1 MIKLLYAHSLTERA
15 RFQPES
21 QPLTLNQ
28 RQSTTRIVVGPAAPE
43 IAVGDWMQDMDEP
56 GAGIV
61 WRVKSIDNQLET
73 ETRTIVLEHLINSL
87 RDKIMFGEVKPQH
100 MGGTASGCTAL
111 QAVTYILNQQSDWV
125 LGTFEYGS
133 VSNPYAFNGDDLFSG
148 LETVSASLEGCW
160 WSYDFTTYPFTINM
174 TYRASVVST
183 ELRQMR
189 NIQTAK
195 YTIDKSRMYTRMYP
209 IGKNNL
215 HIDGNYVSMNEDIY
229 GIIEKTETDQSKATK
244 AELQRWAE
252 ERIANHCEP
261 SVTWT
266 VQALDFSRET
276 GESLDHI
283 VLGAM
288 CRMPL
293 PGYDTVIEEIIT
305 QLNYPD
311 KIRDREMC
319 TVTLANIQEDVASII
334 NNLIKS
340 GGGGGRAAAKNAEE
354 DHAWFEDTTD
364 HVAMIAEGIAG
375 EGASQ
380 DWSRVAELLVDG
392 DGIHQRVQQ
401 AQADIVD
408 AYSLIEQ
415 TTTAIRLEIGNVSS
429 QVRSFIEQTPEMIH
443 AEVGSAV
450 SGFAQSVIEQTATYI
465 RTEVQN
471 AASAITETVVEQT
484 VEYVRTEVASVAS
497 GVAWSVIE
505 QTMTNIEQQIA
516 RKSKVYIQWEDPNN
530 GTNVLY
536 EGDVWIRR
544 NNNKTWNEAN
554 AAGEKWN
561 QSGVAWRRKYGDIQ
575 YVWKSGAW
583 VLVKDF
589 AVDVENEVRL
599 EQTADGLALIG
610 RAVDTEGNKYNS
622 MLEVTAREIRSEVNT
637 ANSQVY
643 SVIQQTAT
651 NIRAEVGNAVNGLYS
666 VIEQTSTY
674 IYTTVE
680 NTKSDLRSLIQQEAN
695 RISLVVE
702 GTGANAHIKPAEIMA
717 SINNGASVIKLSADH
732 IDIDGLISK
741 LESKTIRVGSLHVEG
756 RSEFL
761 QSASFEA
768 GLSTDDNAN
777 VNCGGVVN
785 ADYGFK
791 TGSYTATWQSAT
803 YWTYVLSATH
813 DFKYGTAGSVTGQ
826 IITGS
831 NRHTIYYLG
840 R

>member
-1 MIKLLYAHSLTERA
+1 MIRLLEGHSLTERA

-43 IAVGDWMQDMDEP
+43 ITVGDWMQDMDEP

-73 ETRTIVLEHLINSL
+73 ETRTIVLEHMINSL
-87 RDKIMFGEVKPQH
+87 RDKLMFGEVKPQD
-100 MGGTASGCTAL
+100 MGGTAAGCTAQ

-160 WSYDFTTYPFTINM
+160 WSYNFSTYPFTINL
-174 TYRASVVST
+174 THRASVVST

-195 YTIDKSRMYTRMYP
+195 YTIDKSRMYTRLYP

-215 HIDGNYVSMNEDIY
+215 HIDGNYVSMNENLY

-266 VQALDFSRET
+266 VQALDYSRET
-276 GESLDHI
+276 GESLDQI

-293 PGYDTVIEEIIT
+293 PGYNTVIEETIT

-340 GGGGGRAAAKNAEE
+340 GGGGGRASAKNAEE

-375 EGASQ
+375 EGAST

-401 AQADIVD
+401 AQGDIIG
-408 AYSLIEQ
+408 AYSLIDQ
-415 TTTAIRLEIGNVSS
+415 TTTAIRLEIGDVQS

-450 SGFAQSVIEQTATYI
+450 SGFAQSVIEQTSTYI
-465 RTEVQN
+465 RMEVSN
-471 AASAITETVVEQT
+471 AASEISQTVIEQT
-484 VEYVRTEVASVAS
+484 TEYVQTTVTATASE
-497 GVAWSVIE
+497 VAWSVIT
-505 QTMTNIEQQIA
+505 QTMTNIEQKIA
-516 RKSKVYIQWEDPNN
+516 RKSKIYIQLTNPNDGVNELFN
-530 GTNVLY
+530 G
-536 EGDVWIRR
+536 DIWIKAESL
-544 NNNKTWNEAN
+544 KTWNENSGSTWNSQN
-554 AAGEKWN
+554 AKE
-561 QSGVAWRRKYGDIQ
+561 WRSKYGDKH
-575 YVWKSGAW
+575 YVWRDGLW
-583 VLVKDF
+583 VAILDTST
-589 AVDVENEVRL
+589 AVENEVEL
-599 EQTADGLALIG
+599 QQTKDSLAIVGHKQDLAG
-610 RAVDTEGNKYNS
+610 EEYFS
-622 MLEVTAREIRSEVNT
+622 QLEVTAQRIRTEVNT
-637 ANSQVY
+637 ASSRIY
-643 SVIQQTAT
+643 SVVEQTAT
-651 NIRAEVGNAVNGLYS
+651 NIHQKIANEING
-666 VIEQTSTY
+666 
-674 IYTTVE
+674 VE
-680 NTKSDLRSLIQQEAN
+680 SIIDQESD
-695 RISLVVE
+695 RISLVVQ
-702 GTGANAHIKPAEIMA
+702 GTGANAHIKAAQIVA
-717 SINNGASVIKLSADH
+717 SINGGSSEIKLSANH
-732 IDIDGLISK
+732 IDIDGIVNYLQSVG
-741 LESKTIRVGSLHVEG
+741 IRVQSLLVDGDITCDEAIVAA
-756 RSEFL
+756 SL
-761 QSASFEA
+761 QGGEA
-768 GLSTDDNAN
+768 IIDGDVTCGDVDCDDLTCTGLTVSD
-777 VNCGGVVN
+777 GGTN
-785 ADYGFK
+785 RK
-791 TGSYTATWQSAT
+791 ATWHSKQVVTSVAVTYKSVSGTIVAT
-803 YWTYVLSATH
+803 QV
-813 DFKYGTAGSVTGQ
+813 DSVK
-826 IITGS
+826 
-831 NRHTIYYLG
+831 NYIYYLG
-840 R
+840 RG

>member
-1 MIKLLYAHSLTERA
+1 MIKLLYAHSLTEKG

-28 RQSTTRIVVGPAAPE
+28 RQSTARIIVGPAAPE
-43 IAVGDWMQDMDEP
+43 ISVGDWLQDMDEP

-87 RDKIMFGEVKPQH
+87 RDKIMFGEVKPQT

-125 LGTFEYGS
+125 LGNFEYSS

-160 WSYDFTTYPFTINM
+160 WSYDFTTYPFTINL
-174 TYRASVVST
+174 THRASVVST

-195 YTIDKSRMYTRMYP
+195 YTIDKSRMYTRLYP

-375 EGASQ
+375 EGAST

-401 AQADIVD
+401 AQGDIIG
-408 AYSLIEQ
+408 AYSLIDQ
-415 TTTAIRLEIGNVSS
+415 TTTAIRLEIGDVQS

-465 RTEVQN
+465 RMEVSN
-471 AASAITETVVEQT
+471 AASEISQTVIEQT
-484 VEYVRTEVASVAS
+484 TEYVQTTVTATASE
-497 GVAWSVIE
+497 VAWSVIT
-505 QTMTNIEQQIA
+505 QTMTNIEQKIA
-516 RKSKVYIQWEDPNN
+516 RKSKIYIQLTNPNDGVNELFN
-530 GTNVLY
+530 G
-536 EGDVWIRR
+536 DIWIKAESL
-544 NNNKTWNEAN
+544 KTWNENSNSTWNSQN
-554 AAGEKWN
+554 AKE
-561 QSGVAWRRKYGDIQ
+561 WRSKYGDKH
-575 YVWKSGAW
+575 YVWRDGLW
-583 VLVKDF
+583 VAILDTST
-589 AVDVENEVRL
+589 AVENEVEL
-599 EQTADGLALIG
+599 QQTKDSLAIVG
-610 RAVDTEGNKYNS
+610 HKQDIAGEEYFSK
-622 MLEVTAREIRSEVNT
+622 LEVTAQRIRTEVNT
-637 ANSQVY
+637 ASSKIY
-643 SVIQQTAT
+643 SVVEQTAT
-651 NIRAEVGNAVNGLYS
+651 NIHQKIANEING
-666 VIEQTSTY
+666 
-674 IYTTVE
+674 VE
-680 NTKSDLRSLIQQEAN
+680 SIIDQESD
-695 RISLVVE
+695 RISLVVQ
-702 GTGANAHIKPAEIMA
+702 GTGANAHIKAAQIVA
-717 SINNGASVIKLSADH
+717 SINGGSSEIKLSANH
-732 IDIDGLISK
+732 IDIDGIVNYLQSVG
-741 LESKTIRVGSLHVEG
+741 IRVQSLLVDGDITCEEAVVAA
-756 RSEFL
+756 SL
-761 QSASFEA
+761 QGGEA
-768 GLSTDDNAN
+768 IIDGDVMCGDVDCDDLTCTGLTVSD
-777 VNCGGVVN
+777 GGTN
-785 ADYGFK
+785 RK
-791 TGSYTATWQSAT
+791 ATWHSKNVVTSVAVT
-803 YWTYVLSATH
+803 Y
-813 DFKYGTAGSVTGQ
+813 KSVSGQ
-826 IITGS
+826 IVATQVDS
-831 NRHTIYYLG
+831 VKNYIYYLG
-840 R
+840 RG

>member
-1 MIKLLYAHSLTERA
+1 MIRLLEGHSLTERA

-43 IAVGDWMQDMDEP
+43 ISVGDWLQDMDEP
-56 GAGIV
+56 GANIV

-73 ETRTIVLEHLINSL
+73 ETRTIILEHLINSL
-87 RDKIMFGEVKPQH
+87 RDKIMFGEVKPQT

-195 YTIDKSRMYTRMYP
+195 YTIDKSRMYTRLYP

-215 HIDGNYVSMNEDIY
+215 HIDGNYVSMNEAIY

-252 ERIANHCEP
+252 ERIRNHCEP

-266 VQALDFSRET
+266 VQALDYSRET
-276 GESLDHI
+276 GESLDQI

-293 PGYDTVIEEIIT
+293 PGYNTVIEETIT

-340 GGGGGRAAAKNAEE
+340 GGGGGRASAKNAEE

-375 EGASQ
+375 EGAST

-401 AQADIVD
+401 AQGDIIG
-408 AYSLIEQ
+408 AYSLIDQ
-415 TTTAIRLEIGNVSS
+415 TTTAIRLEIGDVQS

-450 SGFAQSVIEQTATYI
+450 SGFAQSVIEQTSTYI
-465 RTEVQN
+465 RMEVSN
-471 AASAITETVVEQT
+471 AASEISQTVIEQT
-484 VEYVRTEVASVAS
+484 TEYVQTTVEATASE
-497 GVAWSVIE
+497 VAWSVIT
-505 QTMTNIEQQIA
+505 QTMTNIEQKIA
-516 RKSKVYIQWEDPNN
+516 RKSKIYIQLTNPNDGVNELFN
-530 GTNVLY
+530 G
-536 EGDVWIRR
+536 DIWIKAESL
-544 NNNKTWNEAN
+544 KTWNENSNSTWNSQN
-554 AAGEKWN
+554 AKE
-561 QSGVAWRRKYGDIQ
+561 WRSKYGDKH
-575 YVWKSGAW
+575 YVWRDGLW
-583 VLVKDF
+583 VAILDTST
-589 AVDVENEVRL
+589 AVENEVEL
-599 EQTADGLALIG
+599 QQTKDSLAIVGHKQDLAG
-610 RAVDTEGNKYNS
+610 EEYFS
-622 MLEVTAREIRSEVNT
+622 QLEVTAQRIRTEVNT
-637 ANSQVY
+637 ASSRIY
-643 SVIQQTAT
+643 SVVEQTAT
-651 NIRAEVGNAVNGLYS
+651 NIHQKIANEISG
-666 VIEQTSTY
+666 
-674 IYTTVE
+674 VE
-680 NTKSDLRSLIQQEAN
+680 SIIDQESD
-695 RISLVVE
+695 RISLVVQ
-702 GTGANAHIKPAEIMA
+702 GTGANAHIKAAQIVA
-717 SINNGASVIKLSADH
+717 SINGGSSEIKLSANH
-732 IDIDGLISK
+732 IDIDGIVNYLQSVG
-741 LESKTIRVGSLHVEG
+741 IRVQSLLVDGDITCEEAVVAA
-756 RSEFL
+756 SL
-761 QSASFEA
+761 QGGEAIIDGDVTCGDVDCDDLTCA
-768 GLSTDDNAN
+768 GLYVSDGGTDR
-777 VNCGGVVN
+777 
-785 ADYGFK
+785 K
-791 TGSYTATWQSAT
+791 ATWHSRQVVTSVAVTYKSVSGTIVAT
-803 YWTYVLSATH
+803 QV
-813 DFKYGTAGSVTGQ
+813 DSVK
-826 IITGS
+826 
-831 NRHTIYYLG
+831 NYIYYLG
-840 R
+840 RG